1 MTEAYSPE
9 NPQIAFDLSHIPNL
23 HTLILGCHCHDGIDD
38 ITLPLYIRDTLRTI
52 NPEAGRMLLIVIE
65 MRLLLTRTEPDDG
78 GYVRMELP
86 AVFQQDAWIQIR
98 ELFEAL
104 GSKRPLMVVLHV
116 TLQGS
121 FSANSTMNP
130 TRIVPGSVA
139 EARLFSQMIARWA
152 GASLLARAGSRRW
165 RLRVHLH
172 TLDSS
177 QADGSEP
184 ESPAS
189 STYDSES
196 DSEA

>member
-1 MTEAYSPE
+1 M
-9 NPQIAFDLSHIPNL
+9 
-23 HTLILGCHCHDGIDD
+23 LGCHCHDGIDD

-52 NPEAGRMLLIVIE
+52 NPEAGRVLLIVIE

-104 GSKRPLMVVLHV
+104 GSKRPLLVVLHV

-152 GASLLARAGSRRW
+152 GASLLAGSRRW
-165 RLRVHLH
+165 RLTVHFH
-172 TLDSS
+172 MLDSS